1 MKVSSISVFNVT
13 NNIHSSRVWQNI
25 FDVYIKQPNMHA
37 INVPFDLDI
46 WPVLEHISD
55 VNMKVLSMIV
65 ISVTSNFHLNT
76 ISKLTFSLHT
86 KVLKL
91 RIKTN
96 QTKCTVGSDDVNKI
110 NFNSLNNYVSY
121 VSSHKRTRNRSVAC
135 EMLVV

>member
-76 ISKLTFSLHT
+76 ISKLTFSLHM

-96 QTKCTVGSDDVNKI
+96 QTKCTVESDDVNK
-110 NFNSLNNYVSY
+110 L
-121 VSSHKRTRNRSVAC
+121 
-135 EMLVV
+135 